1 MATVSSVNG
10 LQAGTHP
17 SRGIRSLPYVVENL
31 VNFATATTTK
41 GSALAASD
49 VIQCISVPAQTAV
62 LAAGYEVIATAT
74 GDVLLSV
81 GTTQLATAFVS
92 SQALTGSTAV
102 GAYPTPSATA
112 YPAVFGASAGTVD
125 ITISTSTTTLSA
137 GTVRVWA
144 ILCDVQDRREGAG
157 LSADRDQ
164 LA

>member
-1 MATVSSVNG
+1 MATVSAVNG
-10 LQAGTHP
+10 IQAGTHP

-31 VNFATATTTK
+31 VNFATVTTTK

-49 VIQCISVPAQTAV
+49 IIQAITVPTQTAV

-74 GDVLLSV
+74 GDVALSV

-92 SQALTGSTAV
+92 SQGLTSSTAV
-102 GAYPTPSATA
+102 GAYPTPSSTA

-125 ITISTSTTTLSA
+125 ITISTSTTALSA

-144 ILCDVQDRREGAG
+144 ILCDVQDRRNADA
-157 LSADRDQ
+157 LSVDRDQ